1 MTDPAAAPAADAPSA
16 ADWRAQPHAV
26 VERDGV
32 RYTLLGTAHVSRES
46 VAAVR
51 AAIASGEFD
60 AIAIELDAQRLQALS
75 DPDALAKLDLVK
87 VIREGKAA
95 LFAANLGLAAYQ
107 RRLAEQLGIEPGAE
121 LKVAAEDADA
131 RGLPVHL
138 IDRDVG
144 VTFKRISA
152 KLGFFG
158 RIKLVGGLLA
168 GLLVD
173 DEVGADEIEKLK
185 QGDMLESSF
194 GEFARSSPAL
204 YATLIDERDRYMAAS
219 LRAAG
224 AQDSVARLVGTTPDD
239 GSERPAQSQVLAVVG
254 AGHLQGLA
262 RYLREEAR
270 DPTELRAELDHVR
283 KKRGLPWFTMA
294 ITALVLGGIAWGFWH
309 GGYAMGADLLKQWV
323 LFTAGLAAV
332 GCAAAGGHPLSILA
346 GAIAAP
352 LKPFRPGLPAG
363 MFSALV
369 ELRVRKPAYG
379 DFLSLRDDAQTLR
392 GWYRNRVARVVLNF
406 ILTNL
411 GTGIGVW
418 LAGARIIGKLVG

>member
-1 MTDPAAAPAADAPSA
+1 MTLEQDPQPAVDPIAS
-16 ADWRAQPHAV
+16 QPHAI

-32 RYTLLGTAHVSRES
+32 RYTLLGTAHVSRDS

-51 AAIASGEFD
+51 AAIATDAFD
-60 AIAIELDAQRLQALS
+60 TVSIELDTQRMQALS

-121 LKVAAEDADA
+121 LKAAADDA
-131 RGLPVHL
+131 RARDLPVHL
-138 IDRDVG
+138 IDREVG

-158 RIKLVGGLLA
+158 RIRLVSGLMA
-168 GLLVD
+168 GLFVD
-173 DEVGADEIEKLK
+173 DEVGEAEIENLK
-185 QGDMLESSF
+185 QGDMLEASF
-194 GEFARSSPAL
+194 GEFAKQSPAL
-204 YATLIDERDRYMAAS
+204 FETLIDERDQYMAAR
-219 LRAAG
+219 LRETSG
-224 AQDSVARLVGTTPDD
+224 DARN
-239 GSERPAQSQVLAVVG
+239 VLAVVG

-262 RYLREEAR
+262 RYLREETR
-270 DPTELRAELDHVR
+270 DPREVCDGLDFVH
-283 KKRGLPWFTMA
+283 KKNKVPWFTLV

-309 GGYAMGADLLKQWV
+309 GGYAVGADLIKQWV
-323 LFTAGLAAV
+323 LFTAGLAAL
-332 GCAAAGGHPLSILA
+332 GCLLAGGHPLSILA

-352 LKPFRPGLPAG
+352 LKPFRPGIPSG
-363 MFSALV
+363 TFSALV

-379 DFLSLRDDAQTLR
+379 DFLALRDDAQTLG

-418 LAGARIIGKLVG
+418 LAGARIVSKLVG

>member
-1 MTDPAAAPAADAPSA
+1 MTLEQDLQPHPDPDPVAS
-16 ADWRAQPHAV
+16 QPHAI

-32 RYTLLGTAHVSRES
+32 RYTLLGTAHVSRDS

-51 AAIASGEFD
+51 AAIATNAFD
-60 AIAIELDAQRLQALS
+60 AVSVELDTQRMQALS

-121 LKVAAEDADA
+121 LKAAADDA
-131 RGLPVHL
+131 RERDLPVHL

-158 RIKLVGGLLA
+158 RIRLVSGLLA
-168 GLLVD
+168 GLFVD
-173 DEVGADEIEKLK
+173 DEVGEAEIENLK
-185 QGDMLESSF
+185 QGDMLEASF
-194 GEFARSSPAL
+194 GEFAKQSPAL
-204 YATLIDERDRYMAAS
+204 YETLIDERDQYMAAR
-219 LRAAG
+219 LRETSG
-224 AQDSVARLVGTTPDD
+224 DARN
-239 GSERPAQSQVLAVVG
+239 VLAVVG

-262 RYLREEAR
+262 RYLQEETREPQQIREA
-270 DPTELRAELDHVR
+270 LDFVR
-283 KKRGLPWFTMA
+283 KKNRIPWFTLA
-294 ITALVLGGIAWGFWH
+294 ITALVLGGVGWGFWH
-309 GGYAMGADLLKQWV
+309 GGYAVGADLLKQWV
-323 LFTAGLAAV
+323 LFTAGLAAL
-332 GCAAAGGHPLSILA
+332 GCLLAGGHPLSILA

-352 LKPFRPGLPAG
+352 LKPFRPGIPSG
-363 MFSALV
+363 TFSALV

-379 DFLSLRDDAQTLR
+379 DFMALRDDAQTLR

-418 LAGARIIGKLVG
+418 LAGARIVSKLVG